1 MPARI
6 HLEPNKPLTLR
17 LVDPDGEYDFE
28 LQAGRYHTTDGR
40 ELVLPRRGVIR
51 LNELAPAP
59 GEEIGICRRGS
70 EWDMWLTAQSEKA
83 RAQAEEEPQELTEVL
98 QASIDQARSRKP
110 TKEAVTPIRRK
121 PAAKQAS
128 NSPDDQPRLFDQQ
141 GTGTYGPAPL
151 TDPALRPAALR
162 KTPYGQMLRAIV
174 RTVESVLKAEGLQLG
189 DGPKQDL
196 ISTVY
201 IDAAKRQGVEYDF
214 TTEAE

>member
-1 MPARI
+1 MPRLRFI
-6 HLEPNKPLTLR
+6 PNQPVTLKLENPEG
-17 LVDPDGEYDFE
+17 DYDFD
-28 LQAGRYHTTDGR
+28 LQVGRYRTQDGR
-40 ELVLPRRGVIR
+40 EVQLPRPAVIV

-59 GEEIGICRRGS
+59 GEEIGICLYRGKRGQQDG
-70 EWDMWLTAQSEKA
+70 WAIWLTAQSEKT
-83 RAQAEEEPQELTEVL
+83 RAQAEDEPQELTEVL

-110 TKEAVTPIRRK
+110 TKEPVTPIRRK
-121 PAAKQAS
+121 PAGKQ
-128 NSPDDQPRLFDQQ
+128 DDQPRLFDR

-214 TTEAE
+214 TTEAK